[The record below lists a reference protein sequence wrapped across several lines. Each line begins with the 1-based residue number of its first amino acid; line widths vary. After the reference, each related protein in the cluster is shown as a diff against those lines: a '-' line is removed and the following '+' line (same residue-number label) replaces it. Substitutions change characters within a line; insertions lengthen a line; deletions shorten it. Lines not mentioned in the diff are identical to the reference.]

1 MPPRKKEKPFNSQ
14 ITAPWGEPLTP
25 EATDDPSLI
34 PLDKIHLP
42 PQQPRRYFDEKALQ
56 KLVESVKQHGIL
68 QPLLVRP
75 LPSGGYELVAGERRY
90 RAAQIAELN
99 EVPVVIR
106 DLSDTDALQVTLIE
120 NLQREDLNPIEET
133 EGILQLLSVKLSLSV
148 PEVISLLYRL
158 NNEAAGLVNHN
169 VMVNSEETTN
179 HNVMVNSEETTNHN
193 VMANSEET
201 TNHNV
206 MVNAPQMSV
215 IQEVFNSL
223 ARMGWE
229 SFVKNRLPLLKL
241 PQEILEALRSGQIA
255 YTKAQAIARVKDE
268 QARQTLLEAAITQ
281 KLSLNQIK
289 ERIQSLLPQPQSD
302 VESLPNRLKVAYQQ
316 IKKSKVWQD
325 PKKRKQ
331 LEKLLT
337 QLEALTKEKEE
348 N

>member
-14 ITAPWGEPLTP
+14 ITAPWGEPLNT
-25 EATDDPSLI
+25 EATDSSSLI

-42 PQQPRRYFDEKALQ
+42 PQQPRRYFDEEALQ
-56 KLVESVKQHGIL
+56 KLVESIKQHGIL

-75 LPSGGYELVAGERRY
+75 LSSGRYELVAGERRY
-90 RAAQIAELN
+90 RAAQVAELN
-99 EVPVVIR
+99 EVPVVVR

-169 VMVNSEETTN
+169 VMVNSEET
-179 HNVMVNSEETTNHN
+179 SNHN

-201 TNHNV
+201 PNHNV
-206 MVNAPQMSV
+206 MVKAPEMTV

-268 QARQTLLEAAITQ
+268 QARQTLLEEAISD
-281 KLSLNQIK
+281 KLSLSQIK
-289 ERIQSLLPQPQSD
+289 ERIQSLSPQSKSED
-302 VESLPNRLKVAYQQ
+302 ESLPQRLKVAYQQ